1 MNPEATP
8 AVEQPSALRAAL
20 DRLYAVNPVW
30 TDVVTA
36 REVVGLQP
44 MTLLHAGPPF
54 ADARRPSAPVLSS
67 AVLCCLY
74 EGWAS
79 DEAEAEAMIFQGRV
93 RLLSAQDFRIVTP
106 LAAVISPSTSLVQ
119 VSDGAQPDGP
129 RCWSLLGSGSG
140 PQLRFGSRDPA
151 ILQRM
156 AWRDEHLAPVL
167 RGVLQHGPIALFP
180 LAIAGL
186 GNGDDLHSRT
196 TSATAALLD
205 VLTPLLEV
213 ADVHA
218 MLATTPLFFL
228 TLWMAA
234 CYLMLDATPGDDP
247 AHATRLV
254 LALAGNGIDA
264 GVRLASAPQVWIT
277 TPAHVPQGPRIGPAD
292 VSACPML
299 GDSGVIDAA
308 GFGAQA
314 WFYTCDVAKDMRGW
328 LPPEPDHRP
337 VWQVGSHPD
346 FQTFGLGSAVDAALV
361 SDRHPTPRVAIAMLH
376 ASGERGLLGR
386 GVCLTDPALFGA
398 VAQGTPVVN
407 HPVSLAGLNQ
417 AFERYERALTG
428 NDVAVLDELFWD
440 SPHTLRYGA
449 GENLYGYEAIQ
460 AFRRA
465 RPGNAL
471 ERTIL
476 ERSVTSFD
484 DAFAVTHIVF
494 SRSGQARLGRQTQSW
509 ARIAGDWRIVAAH
522 VSWMDL

>member
-1 MNPEATP
+1 MNPELNP
-8 AVEQPSALRAAL
+8 AVDQRSALQAAL
-20 DRLYAVNPVW
+20 DRLYAVSPMW
-30 TDVVTA
+30 ADVLSA
-36 REVVGLQP
+36 RAAVGLEP

-54 ADARRPSAPVLSS
+54 ADPRQPSAPVLSS

-74 EGWAS
+74 EGWATTET
-79 DEAEAEAMIFQGRV
+79 DAQAMIAEGRV
-93 RLLSAQDFRIVTP
+93 RLLPAQNYRIVTP

-119 VSDGAQPDGP
+119 VSDGAQSDGSI
-129 RCWSLLGSGSG
+129 CWSLLGSGSG
-140 PQLRFGSRDPA
+140 PQLRFGTRNPA

-167 RGVLQHGPIALFP
+167 RALLEHSPIALIP

-186 GNGDDLHSRT
+186 QEGDDLHSRT
-196 TSATAALLD
+196 TFATAALLQA
-205 VLTPLLEV
+205 LSPSLEV
-213 ADVHA
+213 SEVRA
-218 MLATTPLFFL
+218 MLEATPLFFL

-234 CYLMLDATPGDDP
+234 CYLMLDATSSADP
-247 AHATRLV
+247 AQATKLV

-264 GVRLASAPQVWIT
+264 GVRLADAPEVWVT
-277 TPAHVPQGPRIGPAD
+277 APAHVPQGPRMQPGDLPA
-292 VSACPML
+292 SPML

-314 WFYTCDVAKDMRGW
+314 WCHTTDVAKDMRGW
-328 LPPEPDHRP
+328 LPPVTHHKP
-337 VWQVGSHPD
+337 VWHVGSHPD
-346 FQTFGLGSAVDAALV
+346 FHPFGLGCAVDAALV
-361 SDRHPTPRVAIAMLH
+361 SHRHPTPKVAIAMLD
-376 ASGERGLLGR
+376 AQGEQGLLGR
-386 GVCLTDPALFGA
+386 GVCLTDAALFGA
-398 VAQGTPVVN
+398 VPALTPVIN
-407 HPVSLAGLNQ
+407 NPASLAGLNH

-449 GENLYGYEAIQ
+449 GEHLYGYDAIQ
-460 AFRRA
+460 AFRHA

-494 SRSGQARLGRQTQSW
+494 SRTGQARLGRQTQSW
-509 ARIAGDWRIVAAH
+509 VRIAGDWRIVAAH

>member
-1 MNPEATP
+1 MSVEFESS
-8 AVEQPSALRAAL
+8 VEQRPAMQAAL
-20 DRLYAVNPVW
+20 DRLYAVRPVW
-30 TDVVTA
+30 TDVVSA
-36 REVVGLQP
+36 REAVGLEP

-54 ADARRPSAPVLSS
+54 INPCQPSAPVLSS

-79 DEAEAEAMIFQGRV
+79 SETDAEAMIAEGRV
-93 RLLSAQDFRIVTP
+93 RLLPAQNYRIVTP

-119 VSDGAQPDGP
+119 VSDADRPDGR

-140 PQLRFGSRDPA
+140 PQLRFGSRNPA

-167 RGVLQHGPIALFP
+167 RSILERVPIELIP
-180 LAIAGL
+180 LAVAGL
-186 GNGDDLHSRT
+186 HSGDDLHSRT
-196 TSATAALLD
+196 TFATAQLLE
-205 VLTPLLEV
+205 VLSPSLEV
-213 ADVHA
+213 ADVRA

-228 TLWMAA
+228 TLWMAS
-234 CYLMLDATPGDDP
+234 CYLMLDASRSDDP
-247 AHATRLV
+247 AQATRLV

-264 GVRLASAPQVWIT
+264 GVRLADAPDLWIT
-277 TPAHVPQGPRIGPAD
+277 APAHVPQGPRMAPGDA
-292 VSACPML
+292 SASPML

-314 WFYTCDVAKDMRGW
+314 WHYTTEVAQDMRGW
-328 LPPEPDHRP
+328 LPARADETPIWR
-337 VWQVGSHPD
+337 VGSHPD
-346 FQTFGLGSAVDAALV
+346 FQIFGLGSAVDAALV
-361 SDRHPTPRVAIAMLH
+361 SHRHPAPDVAIAMLD
-376 ASGERGLLGR
+376 ARGEQGLLGR

-398 VAQGTPVVN
+398 VKALAPVVN
-407 HPVSLAGLNQ
+407 NPTTVSELNH

-449 GENLYGYEAIQ
+449 GEHLYGYESIQ

-465 RPGNAL
+465 RPGRGL
-471 ERTIL
+471 DRTIL

-484 DAFAVTHIVF
+484 DTFAVTNIVF
-494 SRSGQARLGRQTQSW
+494 SRAGQARLGRQTQSW
-509 ARIAGDWRIVAAH
+509 VRVAGKWRIVAAH